1 MSAMTRSSG
10 SEQRLTE
17 ALRARAGGAA
27 GRPGPGGW
35 TPPGGLDAT
44 KLALIGA
51 LGLGVL
57 IGLLLAVLSLA
68 APGVLPPLG

>member
-1 MSAMTRSSG
+1 MDAMTRSSG
-10 SEQRLTE
+10 PEQQISD
-17 ALRARAGGAA
+17 ALRARAGGA

-35 TPPGGLDAT
+35 TPPGGLDGT
-44 KLALIGA
+44 RLALIGA